1 MSKTKTEPKK
11 NPEKENEARIKKLEK
26 QVGTLSA
33 QVAVHQRSYQMW
45 IKITER
51 LSVEKDINIVH
62 AICNKLLC
70 MDLAVRTGQRVPD
83 IFQRIQEEARKS
95 PGAIN

>member
-1 MSKTKTEPKK
+1 MSKAKPEK
-11 NPEKENEARIKKLEK
+11 NPETENETRIKKLER
-26 QVGTLSA
+26 QVGTLAA
-33 QVAVHQRSYQMW
+33 QITVHQQSYQMW